1 MTLKF
6 NLRSRGLFISFL
18 AFGMLTQVI
27 SILMKPKANISDAS
41 SDFCNFYISKFNT
54 FFIHI
59 NCDSQYF
66 LLDSQDPSRIINNQ
80 SPLQDRFLHTFL
92 VFIFS
97 RIFGLI
103 GVPEG
108 PVVYLGE
115 DNIPQTYNILNYA
128 LYISINVLT
137 LLLSFWLIS
146 IALGLFKRKLDRVQT
161 ILIFSTI
168 VFTAQNP
175 ITREFFWTPHSQI
188 FNILIVCLLFFFAQ
202 EEFVVTKRNYFLV
215 FTFLSVCLLI
225 YPAFLILLPILL
237 VRVYRAIGAWHSVLL
252 LFCLIPRT
260 LYPVIL
266 EFFGGEYVEWTVKK
280 HRRGIWLIDSAQA
293 GTLLTDLRENLNYLA
308 QSLPFAWLLILCLLF
323 LIYIKDS
330 YKIGRLDSGK
340 KQQVQD
346 ASLVCLLYL
355 LGLFING
362 AYSERFSIGLV
373 ILLILFVTKF
383 TLQRPKPP
391 VSTLVVFIFVVCL
404 NMLLW
409 LANW

>member
-6 NLRSRGLFISFL
+6 NLRGRGLFISFL

-59 NCDSQYF
+59 DCDAQYF

-97 RIFGLI
+97 RIAGLI

-108 PVVYLGE
+108 PIVYLGE
-115 DNIPQTYNILNYA
+115 DNIPQTYNVLNYA

-188 FNILIVCLLFFFAQ
+188 LNILIVCFLFFFAQ
-202 EEFVVTKRNYFLV
+202 EEFVVTKRNYFLI
-215 FTFLSVCLLI
+215 FTLLSVCLLI

-237 VRVYRAIGAWHSVLL
+237 VRVYRAFGAWYSVFL

-266 EFFGGEYVEWTVKK
+266 EFFGGEYVEWTVEK

-293 GTLLTDLRENLNYLA
+293 GTLLTDLRENLNHLA

-330 YKIGRLDSGK
+330 YKIGRLDSRK

-355 LGLFING
+355 LGLFVNG

-391 VSTLVVFIFVVCL
+391 VLTIVVFIFVVCL
-404 NMLLW
+404 NMWLW
-409 LANW
+409 LANL